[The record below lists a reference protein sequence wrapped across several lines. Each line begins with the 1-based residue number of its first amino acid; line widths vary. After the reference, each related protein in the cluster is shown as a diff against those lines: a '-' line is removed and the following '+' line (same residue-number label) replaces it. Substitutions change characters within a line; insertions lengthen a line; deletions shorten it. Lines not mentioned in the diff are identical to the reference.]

1 MEHERADV
9 ELARVPPVAFLG
21 SLSNRVAPR
30 LRARHEEDDGRQ
42 IVFEVPVVE
51 GRLEQLLAGVLV
63 EEFGVARHLRQR
75 GRLVTVVSD
84 RG

>member
-51 GRLEQLLAGVLV
+51 GRAPDTSVRPLPVYWLKNSA
-63 EEFGVARHLRQR
+63 
-75 GRLVTVVSD
+75 
-84 RG
+84 